1 MSSRFLKSYETSF
14 QANII
19 DSLRKLS
26 KNEDYES
33 FNLIMTK
40 EQAGLSKIFSESLG
54 VTARSYIQTV
64 MEAELARMMNIKK
77 RNASLEE
84 QNNFYGEIIIAPL
97 KAEQELDGLVANYLP
112 INLSQLQNAL
122 LIKQAKLKLGLR
134 FNNFRAYRLAN
145 FDGKP
150 TIEIVLY
157 IDNEASK
164 NFRSAWL
171 GVKGLPLKSL
181 SFCSVSSL
189 SEHVNQVSIFANLF
203 DLNYMHVGQ
212 RGLRYER

>member
-1 MSSRFLKSYETSF
+1 
-14 QANII
+14 
-19 DSLRKLS
+19 
-26 KNEDYES
+26 
-33 FNLIMTK
+33 
-40 EQAGLSKIFSESLG
+40 
-54 VTARSYIQTV
+54 
-64 MEAELARMMNIKK
+64 MNIKK

-84 QNNFYGEIIIAPL
+84 QNNFYGEVIIAPL